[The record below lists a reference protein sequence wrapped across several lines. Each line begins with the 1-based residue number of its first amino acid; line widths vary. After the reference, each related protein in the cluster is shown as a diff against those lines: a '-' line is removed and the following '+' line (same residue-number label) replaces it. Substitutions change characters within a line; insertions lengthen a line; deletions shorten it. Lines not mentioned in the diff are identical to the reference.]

1 MPKQYKRSAIPKYQ
15 IVSLKPDTKQNITVG
30 KDKAVVFF
38 FHSTDEK
45 DFVFLLQ
52 PAITAT
58 KWSFNKS

>member
-38 FHSTDEK
+38 FS
-45 DFVFLLQ
+45 Q
-52 PAITAT
+52 RR
-58 KWSFNKS
+58 